1 MSESAQSEWQ
11 EAADG
16 RTPPADPCHPRDPQ
30 RQYQRLFDHAI
41 NAVCICDLVLDDAGR
56 PVDYI
61 FTEANAAFERQT
73 GLHLKDIL
81 GRRATEVYP
90 GIERTGLIERYGRVA
105 LTGEAARFEIY
116 FELTQKDYLV
126 QAYQVES
133 GRFAIVFEDITRQK
147 ELDALQHIQ
156 LTIASLLH
164 AATAV
169 DVLVQELARA
179 LAALP
184 TVTGGGIYLFDEA
197 AGEFRLDAHWGLP
210 ADFIALV
217 SHVPMDSESGR
228 RVMEGR
234 PIFRNVVAGLPGSR
248 QDSDLRSAGIRALGY
263 FPLLYEGHAMGCMN
277 LASTSVDEFSDL
289 LVRTIQILGHQ
300 VALSISRL
308 RAEARLRKSEEDYRT
323 LADSAL
329 DGMAIITD
337 EGRCLF
343 SNLRAQTLLGYGPA
357 ELAALNLADVLH
369 PAEQAAMEARTER
382 QKAGLPV
389 PPMFET
395 VLIRKDGTDLPV
407 EVSEV
412 RTIWH
417 GLECGLTVFRDVSA
431 RRRMEREIIEI
442 SEAERRRIG
451 QDLHD
456 RLGQQL
462 TGLAYM
468 IGSLASRLERREPE
482 EAELA
487 RRVDEEL
494 RKAIVMT
501 RQIAMDLSLAGSE
514 GGGLLSA
521 LERMAANV
529 SRTTGIRVQ
538 VTRSPER
545 DVQEARLVHHLY
557 HMATE
562 AVTNAIRHGAAHR
575 VDIRLAWAGEEGQLT
590 VEDDGR
596 GLEAT
601 VGKSP
606 GMGLSVMSYRAHQ
619 IGATL
624 AIGSA
629 EPSGVRVVCRFREG
643 LSAEGRMQADG
654 KRGRHRESE
663 TVG

>member
-1 MSESAQSEWQ
+1 MPSPPYPASAL
-11 EAADG
+11 
-16 RTPPADPCHPRDPQ
+16 R

-41 NAVCICDLVLDDAGR
+41 NAVCVCKMVLDAAGR

-73 GLHLKDIL
+73 GLHLNDIL

-105 LTGEAARFEIY
+105 LTGEAASFEIY

-156 LTIASLLH
+156 LNVAGLLH
-164 AATAV
+164 AATEV
-169 DVLVQELARA
+169 DTLVQELARA
-179 LAALP
+179 LAPLP
-184 TVTGGGIYLFDEA
+184 TVTGGGLYLMDET
-197 AGEFRLDAHWGLP
+197 AGAFRLDAHWGLP
-210 ADFIALV
+210 PEFVAAV
-217 SHVPMDSESGR
+217 AHVPLESESAR

-234 PIFRNVVAGLPGSR
+234 PVFRRVGRGPGATALDQLIRTAGLK
-248 QDSDLRSAGIRALGY
+248 AVAY
-263 FPLLYEGHAMGCMN
+263 FPLMHEGRAMGCMN
-277 LASTSVDEFSDL
+277 LASSSVDEFSDL

-300 VALSISRL
+300 VALSVSRL
-308 RAEARLRKSEEDYRT
+308 RAEARLRRSEEDYRT

-357 ELAALNLADVLH
+357 ELAELSLADVLH
-369 PAEQAAMEARTER
+369 PAEQAAMEARTAR

-395 VLIRKDGTDLPV
+395 VLIRKDGTEFPV
-407 EVSEV
+407 EISEV
-412 RTIWH
+412 RTVWH

-431 RRRMEREIIEI
+431 RKRMEREIIEI

-451 QDLHD
+451 HDLHD

-514 GGGLLSA
+514 GDGLLSA

-529 SRTTGIRVQ
+529 SRTTGIHVQ

-643 LSAEGRMQADG
+643 LSAAGRIRADG
-654 KRGRHRESE
+654 KRGSHRESE